1 MSRSDVII
9 NMRGLHSVEVSDD
22 RATID
27 VGGGAL
33 NDEFVDAAYDAGV
46 QVRKFDCFSAT
57 GYHHHHGTLKS
68 GAEVSQSTADATV
81 LVSSVPRWEAVSH
94 AS

>member
-9 NMRGLHSVEVSDD
+9 NMRGLNSVIVSDD
-22 RATID
+22 RTTVA

-46 QVRKFDCFSAT
+46 QVREYTFPSIFS
-57 GYHHHHGTLKS
+57 
-68 GAEVSQSTADATV
+68 V
-81 LVSSVPRWEAVSH
+81 LIDFFRVES
-94 AS
+94 